1 MGAGWV
7 GLVTAACFAERG
19 HRVIVRDV
27 DANRISELDAGDLV
41 SIYEPGLAELIAAH
55 RDRLTFTLDAHDVFS
70 EARIVFVCVGTPP
83 TYSGDADLSA
93 VWGLVRELPPDLPA
107 TTLVMKSTVPVG
119 TGERVRLELHG
130 RRLHQVGYVSNPE
143 FLAEGTALRD
153 FRRPNRIVIGAY
165 DGVPGDAVAQ
175 LYDNLDAP
183 VLRTDVSSAEMIK
196 YASNAFLATKI
207 SFINEIANVCEETGA
222 DVEVVAEGMG
232 LDERIG
238 PSFLRPG
245 VGYGGSCFP
254 KDIAALKQVAGNS
267 GYHFELLNAVIEVN
281 ELQKRRILTKLKWHL
296 GSLRG
301 KTVALLGL
309 AFKPNTNDVREA
321 ASLVLAARL
330 CAEGAHVRAWDPA
343 ALEAAKPLLPDDV
356 ELSPSILDAI
366 RDADAALIVTEWAE
380 ITRVPL
386 DIVRRSMST
395 PLIIDGRNLLDPDE
409 VRAAGILYEGVGRPS
424 RTTAED
430 VFGEELPA
438 ALTPP
443 RSIGTRLA
451 TGPRANAGPV

>member
-27 DANRISELDAGDLV
+27 DPDRIGELDAGGLV
-41 SIYEPGLAELIAAH
+41 SIYEPGLAELITAH
-55 RDRLTFTLDAHDVFS
+55 RGRLTFTLDPLEVFA

-93 VWGLVRELPPDLPA
+93 VWRLAREIPPDLPP

-119 TGERVRLELHG
+119 TGERVGLELQG
-130 RRLHQVGYVSNPE
+130 RGLEQVGYVSNPE
-143 FLAEGTALRD
+143 FLAEGTAIRD
-153 FRRPNRIVIGAY
+153 FRRPNRVVVGAF
-165 DGVPGDAVAQ
+165 DDEHGDALAR
-175 LYDNLDAP
+175 LYEDLDAP
-183 VLRTDVSSAEMIK
+183 ILRTDVPSAEMIK

-222 DVEVVAEGMG
+222 DVKVVAEGMG
-232 LDERIG
+232 LDDRIG
-238 PSFLRPG
+238 RSFLRPG

-267 GYHFELLNAVIEVN
+267 GYHFQLLNAVIEVN

-309 AFKPNTNDVREA
+309 AFKPNTNDVRDA

-330 CAEGAHVRAWDPA
+330 RSEGAHVRAWDPA
-343 ALEAAKPLLPDDV
+343 ALDTAKPLLPADV
-356 ELSPSILDAI
+356 ELSPSLLDAI
-366 RDADAALIVTEWAE
+366 RDADAALIVTEWDE

-386 DIVRRSMST
+386 DIVRSSMRT
-395 PLIIDGRNLLDPDE
+395 PLVIDGRNLLDPDE

-424 RTTAED
+424 AAVQVGALD
-430 VFGEELPA
+430 EEWPAARRGLRGARPLPA
-438 ALTPP
+438 GRPT
-443 RSIGTRLA
+443 RS
-451 TGPRANAGPV
+451 